1 MAAIPF
7 LADIDLAKNALLN
20 ASVQPLA
27 VAPPNPVVGQV
38 YFDTALVKLRV
49 WTGTEWADA
58 TGTGSAPGGPLRGVG
73 FPNGVVSAPVGTT
86 YVDTAAT
93 NGAIEWKKATGTG
106 NTGWVVSFGDT
117 GWMNIGSLL
126 INGWTANY
134 VRMRRINET
143 VRLAFE
149 NLSPALMTNTVALTL
164 PVGFR
169 QYGLLYSRQ
178 FLTPPATPAQVYR
191 LIAGTDGVITLPG
204 VTTSAPGLYG
214 DLTILTTPGWPTTLP
229 GTAA

>member
-1 MAAIPF
+1 MTWTE
-7 LADIDLAKNALLN
+7 LANLRGAQGDPGPKGDPGDSGPTGPAGPAGPK
-20 ASVQPLA
+20 
-27 VAPPNPVVGQV
+27 G
-38 YFDTALVKLRV
+38 DTGPAGPAGPK
-49 WTGTEWADA
+49 GEPGDP
-58 TGTGSAPGGPLRGVG
+58 GPAPGGPLRGVG

-229 GTAA
+229 GTAV